1 MTVKEK
7 RKLNV
12 ASRNITRD
20 MMEITTTTDDAVK
33 KEEKK
38 IEREKKGSENS
49 RFYVDIKENN
59 FCRIDTEK
67 ISKSLFLFCYFN

>member
-20 MMEITTTTDDAVK
+20 MTEITTTTDDAVK
-33 KEEKK
+33 KIEEK
-38 IEREKKGSENS
+38 EGKKDRRKG
-49 RFYVDIKENN
+49 DLQI
-59 FCRIDTEK
+59 
-67 ISKSLFLFCYFN
+67 

>member
-33 KEEKK
+33 NKRRRR
-38 IEREKKGSENS
+38 ERRRRK
-49 RFYVDIKENN
+49 R
-59 FCRIDTEK
+59 
-67 ISKSLFLFCYFN
+67 